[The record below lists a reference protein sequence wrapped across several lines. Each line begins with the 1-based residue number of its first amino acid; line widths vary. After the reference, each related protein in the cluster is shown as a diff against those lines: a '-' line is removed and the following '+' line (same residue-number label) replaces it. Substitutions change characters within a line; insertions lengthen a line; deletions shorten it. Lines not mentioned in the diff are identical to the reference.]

1 MKKRIRILVFFP
13 LLSIVFGAFA
23 CQTVQTVPPE
33 LPPEEPSENHQ
44 LVSHVIERPEY
55 IERPQPPAPPALDVT
70 LSHERFSLFS
80 TPGDELLGIN
90 IQLTAEAPIRDWQIQ
105 ILEPRYPHLVFHE
118 WSGSGEPPQYVLW
131 NGRNNLGEFALSV
144 SVYPLR
150 VTVTDENENYA
161 VFERDI
167 NVDIIVIREP
177 NSMRILVPSLTFAP
191 NSASMTAGLSPGVIA
206 HNEYVLQIVAA
217 ALNRLGNYRVR
228 IDGHNDFSYGVAAN
242 VQRPPQQLLPLS
254 RQRAGTVFNS
264 LVRLGVTQTRLS
276 TMGMSSTHPLANF
289 DDIDNRW
296 KNDRVEFVLLRW

>member
-1 MKKRIRILVFFP
+1 LIFFP
-13 LLSIVFGAFA
+13 LLCVVFGAFS
-23 CQTVQTVPPE
+23 CQTFQT
-33 LPPEEPSENHQ
+33 LPSEEPSENYQ
-44 LVSHVIERPEY
+44 LASHVVERTPEHIEW
-55 IERPQPPAPPALDVT
+55 PQPPAPPVLDVT

-80 TPGDELLGIN
+80 SPSDELLGIN
-90 IQLTAEAPIRDWQIQ
+90 IQLTAEAPIRDWQVQ
-105 ILEPRYPHLVFHE
+105 ILEPRSPHLLFHE
-118 WSGSGEPPQYVLW
+118 WSGYGEPPQYVLW
-131 NGRNNLGEFALSV
+131 NGRNNSGEFALSA

-276 TMGMSSTHPLANF
+276 TMGMSSAHPLASFEN
-289 DDIDNRW
+289 IENRW